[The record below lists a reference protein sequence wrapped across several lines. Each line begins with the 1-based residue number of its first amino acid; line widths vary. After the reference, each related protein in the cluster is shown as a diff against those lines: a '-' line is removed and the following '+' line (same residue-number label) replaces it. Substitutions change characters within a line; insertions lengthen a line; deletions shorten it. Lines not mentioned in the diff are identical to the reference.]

1 MILVD
6 VLTGYDTKLRH
17 KTWCHMVSDRGEA
30 ELHAFA
36 ARLGLKREWAQ
47 LRPAHSMAHYDL
59 VPAKRALALSYGAVE
74 VTGRELV
81 MRNYDGNIRLKL
93 AILDQTKVLADE
105 HPGTDRLGM
114 IACQMKHTEW
124 WRTVSEWTNP
134 GAVAGECGD
143 ESFGW
148 SPT

>member
-6 VLTGYDTKLRH
+6 ALTGYDTKMRH
-17 KTWCHMVSDRGEA
+17 TSWCHMVSDHGEA

-59 VPAKRALALSYGAVE
+59 IPGVRSRAVAMGARE

-81 MRNYDGNIRLKL
+81 MRNYDGTYRVKAGLCEL
-93 AILDQTKVLADE
+93 PSTE
-105 HPGTDRLGM
+105 HPLEPGLLVV
-114 IACQMKHTEW
+114 ACQMRHTEW
-124 WRTVSEWTNP
+124 WRTVREWTNP
-134 GAVAGECGD
+134 GEASGICGD